1 MAERVIALAGNPN
14 VGKSTVFNSLTG
26 MRRHTGNWSGKT
38 VDTAS
43 GRFRTAENEYIL
55 VDLPGTYSLLTHSA
69 EEEVARDFLGGDDV
83 DGVVIVCDAAC
94 LARNLNLAL
103 QVLEMAP
110 HRPTVLC
117 VNLMDEAEAKGL
129 KLDLNA
135 LSDSLGVTVVGMSA
149 RRRGEAARL
158 GDALDRAFSAP
169 LPPPAPLRYAPEIE
183 AAIAARRGERWRA
196 LQYLSE
202 DPAMADRI
210 VSVLHARAC
219 EVAAG
224 TVSAGQ
230 GEACGYTAADA
241 RRDRI
246 LTGRRTAYPIML
258 VLLFFILWLTVEGA
272 NYPSAWL
279 GALFGWAEAGLL
291 GLMEAWGAPVWL
303 TGVLVEG
310 GWRTLGRV
318 VSVMLPPMLIFFPLF
333 TLMEDAGYLPRIAYN
348 LDRPFRACRA
358 CGKQALC
365 MCMGFGCNAVGVVGC
380 RIIDSKRERLLA
392 VLTNSFVPCNGRFP
406 TLIALIVIFFAGS
419 GGGAVSA
426 LLLLGL
432 ILAAV
437 AVSFGMTWLLSH
449 TLLRGMPSAFT
460 LEMPP
465 FRRPRVGR
473 VLVSALV
480 DRTLFVLGR
489 AAAVAAPAGLVIWVM
504 ANITVGEM
512 SLLSWGAAALEPI
525 GRLMGMDG
533 VILLAFIL
541 GLPANE
547 IVLPIA
553 LMIYTAGGS
562 LGEVGTWSSLGEIL
576 AAHGWNRGMAACV
589 LIFTLFHWPCSTT
602 LLTVKRETGS
612 SAMAALAAL
621 LPTTV
626 GVLLC
631 VVINVIRGS
640 LL

>member
-43 GRFRTAENEYIL
+43 GRFRTGENEYIL

-69 EEEVARDFLGGDDV
+69 EEEVARDFLGGDDP

-103 QVLEMAP
+103 QVFEMAP

-117 VNLMDEAEAKGL
+117 VNLMDEAEAKGIS
-129 KLDLNA
+129 LDLEA
-135 LSDSLGVTVVGMSA
+135 LAASLGVTVVGMSA

-169 LPPPAPLRYAPEIE
+169 PTPPVPLCYAEEIE
-183 AAIAARRGERWRA
+183 AAIAARGGDRWRA
-196 LQYLSE
+196 LQALSE
-202 DPAMADRI
+202 DPAMADGI
-210 VSVLHARAC
+210 VSTLHARAC
-219 EVAAG
+219 QIAAG
-224 TVSAGQ
+224 AVSAER
-230 GEACGYTAADA
+230 GEICGYTAADA

-279 GALFGWAEAGLL
+279 GTLFGWGEIGLHRL
-291 GLMEAWGAPVWL
+291 LTAWNAPAWL
-303 TGVLVEG
+303 VGVLVEG
-310 GWRTLGRV
+310 IWRTLGRV

-392 VLTNSFVPCNGRFP
+392 VLTNSFIPCNGRFP
-406 TLIALIVIFFAGS
+406 TLIALIALFFAGS

-432 ILAAV
+432 ILGAV
-437 AVSFGMTWLLSH
+437 AVSFGVTWLLSH

-473 VLVSALV
+473 VLVSAVV

-489 AAAVAAPAGLVIWVM
+489 AAAVAAPAGLVIWLL
-504 ANITVGEM
+504 ANLSVEGM
-512 SLLSWGAAALEPI
+512 SLLSWGAAVLDPV

-533 VILLAFIL
+533 AILLAFIL
-541 GLPANE
+541 ALPANE
-547 IVLPIA
+547 IMLPIL

-562 LGEVGTWSSLGEIL
+562 LGEVGSWSALGEIL
-576 AAHGWNRGMAACV
+576 TARGWDRGTAACV

-612 SAMAALAAL
+612 SAMATLAAL
-621 LPTTV
+621 LPTAV

-631 VVINVIRGS
+631 IAVNVIRG
-640 LL
+640 

>member
-38 VDTAS
+38 VDTAA
-43 GRFRTAENEYIL
+43 GRFRRGENEYIL

-69 EEEVARDFLGGDDV
+69 EEEVARDFLGGDDP

-94 LARNLNLAL
+94 LGRNLNLAL

-117 VNLMDEAEAKGL
+117 VNLMDEAEAKGI
-129 KLDLNA
+129 KLDLDA
-135 LSDSLGVTVVGMSA
+135 LSSALGVTVVGMSA

-158 GDALDRAFSAP
+158 GAALDRAFAAP
-169 LPPPAPLRYAPEIE
+169 TDLPVPLCYAPEIE
-183 AAIAARRGERWRA
+183 SAIAARGGERWRA
-196 LQYLSE
+196 LQHLSE
-202 DPAMADRI
+202 DPAMVDGI
-210 VSVLHARAC
+210 VSTLHARAC
-219 EVAAG
+219 EIASAA
-224 TVSAGQ
+224 VSAEG
-230 GEACGYTAADA
+230 GTACGYTAADA

-279 GALFGWAEAGLL
+279 GALFGRAESGLL
-291 GLMEAWGAPVWL
+291 GLMEAWGAPAWL

-310 GWRTLGRV
+310 VWRTLGRV

-380 RIIDSKRERLLA
+380 RIIDSRRERLLA

-406 TLIALIVIFFAGS
+406 TLIALIVIFFAGN

-432 ILAAV
+432 ILVAV
-437 AVSFGMTWLLSH
+437 AVSFGVTWLLSH

-473 VLVSALV
+473 VLVSAVV

-489 AAAVAAPAGLVIWVM
+489 AAAVAAPAGLVIWGM
-504 ANITVGEM
+504 ANVTVGEM
-512 SLLSWGAAALEPI
+512 SLLGWGAAALEPL

-533 VILLAFIL
+533 AILLAFIL

-547 IVLPIA
+547 IVRPIV
-553 LMIYTAGGS
+553 LMIYPAGGS
-562 LGEVGTWSSLGEIL
+562 LGEVGSSAALGEIL
-576 AAHGWNRGMAACV
+576 VANGWDGGRAACV

-612 SAMAALAAL
+612 AALAALAAL
-621 LPTTV
+621 LPTAV

-631 VVINVIRGS
+631 IVVNVIRGS

>member
-1 MAERVIALAGNPN
+1 
-14 VGKSTVFNSLTG
+14 
-26 MRRHTGNWSGKT
+26 
-38 VDTAS
+38 
-43 GRFRTAENEYIL
+43 
-55 VDLPGTYSLLTHSA
+55 
-69 EEEVARDFLGGDDV
+69 
-83 DGVVIVCDAAC
+83 
-94 LARNLNLAL
+94 
-103 QVLEMAP
+103 
-110 HRPTVLC
+110 
-117 VNLMDEAEAKGL
+117 
-129 KLDLNA
+129 
-135 LSDSLGVTVVGMSA
+135 
-149 RRRGEAARL
+149 
-158 GDALDRAFSAP
+158 
-169 LPPPAPLRYAPEIE
+169 
-183 AAIAARRGERWRA
+183 
-196 LQYLSE
+196 
-202 DPAMADRI
+202 
-210 VSVLHARAC
+210 
-219 EVAAG
+219 
-224 TVSAGQ
+224 
-230 GEACGYTAADA
+230 
-241 RRDRI
+241 
-246 LTGRRTAYPIML
+246 ML

-279 GALFGWAEAGLL
+279 GALFGRIESGLL
-291 GLMEAWGAPVWL
+291 GLMEAWGAPAWL

-310 GWRTLGRV
+310 VWRTLGRV

-380 RIIDSKRERLLA
+380 RIIDSRRERLLA

-406 TLIALIVIFFAGS
+406 TLIALIVIFFAGN

-432 ILAAV
+432 ILVAV
-437 AVSFGMTWLLSH
+437 AVSFGVTWLLSH
-449 TLLRGMPSAFT
+449 TLFRGMPSAFT

-473 VLVSALV
+473 VLVSAVV

-489 AAAVAAPAGLVIWVM
+489 AAAVAAPAGLVIWGM
-504 ANITVGEM
+504 ANVTVGEM
-512 SLLSWGAAALEPI
+512 SLLGWGAAALEPL

-533 VILLAFIL
+533 AILLAFIL

-547 IVLPIA
+547 IVLPIV

-562 LGEVGTWSSLGEIL
+562 LGEVGSSAALGEIL
-576 AAHGWNRGMAACV
+576 VANGWDGGRAACV

-612 SAMAALAAL
+612 AAMAAMAAL
-621 LPTTV
+621 LPTVV

-631 VVINVIRGS
+631 IVVNVIRGS

>member
-1 MAERVIALAGNPN
+1 MPAG
-14 VGKSTVFNSLTG
+14 
-26 MRRHTGNWSGKT
+26 
-38 VDTAS
+38 
-43 GRFRTAENEYIL
+43 I
-55 VDLPGTYSLLTHSA
+55 
-69 EEEVARDFLGGDDV
+69 
-83 DGVVIVCDAAC
+83 
-94 LARNLNLAL
+94 
-103 QVLEMAP
+103 
-110 HRPTVLC
+110 
-117 VNLMDEAEAKGL
+117 
-129 KLDLNA
+129 
-135 LSDSLGVTVVGMSA
+135 
-149 RRRGEAARL
+149 
-158 GDALDRAFSAP
+158 
-169 LPPPAPLRYAPEIE
+169 
-183 AAIAARRGERWRA
+183 
-196 LQYLSE
+196 
-202 DPAMADRI
+202 
-210 VSVLHARAC
+210 
-219 EVAAG
+219 
-224 TVSAGQ
+224 
-230 GEACGYTAADA
+230 
-241 RRDRI
+241 
-246 LTGRRTAYPIML
+246 GRRTAYPIML

-279 GALFGWAEAGLL
+279 GALFGRAESGLL
-291 GLMEAWGAPVWL
+291 GLMEAWGAPAWL

-310 GWRTLGRV
+310 VWRTLGRV

-380 RIIDSKRERLLA
+380 RIIDSRRERLLA

-406 TLIALIVIFFAGS
+406 TLIALIVIFFAGN

-426 LLLLGL
+426 LLVLGL
-432 ILAAV
+432 ILVAV
-437 AVSFGMTWLLSH
+437 AVSFGVTWLLSH

-473 VLVSALV
+473 VLVSAVV

-489 AAAVAAPAGLVIWVM
+489 AAAVAAPAGLVIWGM
-504 ANITVGEM
+504 ANVTVGEM
-512 SLLSWGAAALEPI
+512 SLLGWGAAALEPL

-533 VILLAFIL
+533 AILLAFIL

-547 IVLPIA
+547 IVLPIV

-562 LGEVGTWSSLGEIL
+562 LGEVGSSAALGEIL
-576 AAHGWNRGMAACV
+576 VANGWDGGRAACV

-602 LLTVKRETGS
+602 LLTVKRDTGS
-612 SAMAALAAL
+612 AALAALAAL
-621 LPTTV
+621 LPTAV

-631 VVINVIRGS
+631 IVVNVIRGS